1 MNLPEIIFKKTILHW
16 EEMGEVAVIDKISQ
30 DEQFMAGGYLKA
42 FCAHSMLVS
51 QKVGDRN
58 ESEIKFRK
66 K

>member
-16 EEMGEVAVIDKISQ
+16 EEMGEGAVIDKISQ

-51 QKVGDRN
+51 
-58 ESEIKFRK
+58 
-66 K
+66 